1 MYFALCYVT
10 MNQCMVSMED
20 LSLFYLD
27 SSDAGAARRMSR
39 AQGLLGFQTPPM
51 QLRFG
56 EEYVFALRYN
66 NAFTDHELRR
76 VTLKC
81 TRPFD
86 ANVYV

>member
-10 MNQCMVSMED
+10 MNQCMMCMED

-27 SSDAGAARRMSR
+27 SSDTGVARRMSR

-56 EEYVFALRYN
+56 EEYVFALRYT
-66 NAFTDHELRR
+66 NAFTDRELRR

-81 TRPFD
+81 ERPFPSKT
-86 ANVYV
+86 YV